1 MTVFESGSERRPQD
15 FDAMPLADATSID
28 RALRP

>member
-15 FDAMPLADATSID
+15 FRHHSLAERAALLQ
-28 RALRP
+28 ALRA